1 MKPFKIT
8 QARMIF
14 MAKCPNCKNE
24 IAKPDKT
31 WKYGQ
36 FTVQAYLCSCGTK
49 FRDYSQK
56 GKHTFTLK
64 LQKGKGY
71 RKI

>member
-1 MKPFKIT
+1 MTKCPDCKKE
-8 QARMIF
+8 
-14 MAKCPNCKNE
+14 MAKPV
-24 IAKPDKT
+24 KT

-56 GKHTFTLK
+56 GKHSFTLK
-64 LQKGKGY
+64 LQKGKY
-71 RKI
+71 KKA

>member
-1 MKPFKIT
+1 
-8 QARMIF
+8 
-14 MAKCPNCKNE
+14 MAKCPACKKE

-36 FTVQAYLCSCGTK
+36 FTVQAYLCSCGAK

-56 GKHTFTLK
+56 GKHSFTLK

-71 RKI
+71 KAWKPVQKSV